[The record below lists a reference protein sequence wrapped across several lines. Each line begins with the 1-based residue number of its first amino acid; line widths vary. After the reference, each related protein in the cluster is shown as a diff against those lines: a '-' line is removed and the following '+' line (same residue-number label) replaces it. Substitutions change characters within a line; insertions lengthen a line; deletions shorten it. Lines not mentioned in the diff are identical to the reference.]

1 MALTVSQYN
10 SIMRQ
15 YEERQISNR
24 HLLEKRL
31 HHIYET
37 VPGYQALDES
47 VASISVAQG
56 KKMLAGDQEALAQ
69 LKRELSA
76 LADRRRALLVQN
88 GYPEDFL
95 NPVYDCPDCHDT
107 GYIDGQKCHCFR
119 QAEIALLYEQSNL

>member
-47 VASISVAQG
+47 VASISVAR
-56 KKMLAGDQEALAQ
+56 A
-69 LKRELSA
+69 KRCL
-76 LADRRRALLVQN
+76 
-88 GYPEDFL
+88 
-95 NPVYDCPDCHDT
+95 
-107 GYIDGQKCHCFR
+107 
-119 QAEIALLYEQSNL
+119 QAIRKRLHS